1 MIQSIGQALNLRSDS
16 IGGNVDCENLLV
28 YMGMIEQAV
37 GELVTKKQPPK
48 MASQLQKK
56 EQVTVAMELPE
67 MDLDSNDDDD
77 EVYF

>member
-1 MIQSIGQALNLRSDS
+1 
-16 IGGNVDCENLLV
+16 
-28 YMGMIEQAV
+28 MGMIEQAV